1 VNLPKGVF
9 FVSQKTG
16 WLEKWHDGRILSMVE
31 VQYHRVHVKKTPRK
45 KAAASTQPSHRDESL
60 YYVLDKKVSLGEL
73 TLTGNSVFSN
83 RELVEVALPLA
94 QHRSQLRLLGKVMS
108 VTTFIEM
115 KRVVFRAKVH
125 FAAVSKEDF
134 DRLAALEARKSK
146 MTPPSG
152 NPSREKNSKLRMTFK
167 RT

>member
-1 VNLPKGVF
+1 M
-9 FVSQKTG
+9 SQKTG
-16 WLEKWHDGRILSMVE
+16 WLEKWQDGRILSMVE

-45 KAAASTQPSHRDESL
+45 KTAASKPSSHRDESL

-94 QHRSQLRLLGKVMS
+94 QYKSQLRLLGKVMS

-134 DRLAALEARKSK
+134 DRLVALESRKPKIAS
-146 MTPPSG
+146 SAG
-152 NPSREKNSKLRMTFK
+152 NPSREKNPKFRMTFK